1 MRDPAVLIVGAG
13 PAGLAAAAELIKR
26 GVNDILVIDRDDA
39 PGGLP
44 RFCAHPGFGIGYSA
58 IPRFGPEFSSRLV
71 RAVEDKNVR
80 ILCSTTMTA
89 LDNGPAV
96 SITGPEC
103 GYRILRPRAVILA
116 TGIREANRGNRM
128 VPGDRPEAGVLTTGL
143 LQQMVARK
151 VPFPAAMKSIV
162 VVGTE
167 HVSFSAIWTARH
179 AGLKVRMMVDD
190 RPRIG
195 SFRPVGWL
203 ARAMGIDVRLGTRVA
218 AIKARNNR
226 VSGVV
231 IDGPRGTETIACD
244 GVVFTA
250 GWIPE
255 VAAVATG
262 PVKVDSLT
270 GGIAVN
276 GNGLTNVAGVFAAGN
291 VLYPLKASGSCAIQ
305 GRHIGAAVA
314 KYLKSQTA

>member
-1 MRDPAVLIVGAG
+1 MRDPKVLIVGAG
-13 PAGLAAAAELIKR
+13 PAGLAAAAELTKR
-26 GVNDILVIDRDDA
+26 GVSDILIIDRDDA

-58 IPRFGPEFSSRLV
+58 IPRFGPEFSARLV

-103 GYRILRPRAVILA
+103 GYRIIKPRTVILA

-143 LQQMVARK
+143 LQQMVARS

-167 HVSFSAIWTARH
+167 HVSFSAIWTAHH

-190 RPRIG
+190 GPRIS

-203 ARAMGIDVRLGTRVA
+203 AKAIGIDIRLRTHVA
-218 AIKARNNR
+218 AIKARDNR
-226 VSGVV
+226 VSGIVV
-231 IDGPRGTETIACD
+231 DGPRGTETIACD

-262 PVKVDSLT
+262 PVKVDGQT
-270 GGIAVN
+270 GGLAVN
-276 GNGLTNVAGVFAAGN
+276 RAGLTNVPGVFAAGN
-291 VLYPLKASGSCAIQ
+291 VLSPLKASGSCAIQ
-305 GRHIGAAVA
+305 GRRVGLSVA
-314 KYLKSQTA
+314 KYLGSQS

>member
-13 PAGLAAAAELIKR
+13 PAGLAAAAELTRR

-58 IPRFGPEFSSRLV
+58 IPRFGPEFSARLV
-71 RAVEDKNVR
+71 RAVENKNVR

-89 LDNGPAV
+89 LDHGPTI

-103 GYRILRPRAVILA
+103 GYRIIKPRTVILA

-143 LQQMVARK
+143 LQQMVARN
-151 VPFPAAMKSIV
+151 VHFPAAMKSIV

-190 RPRIG
+190 RPRIS

-203 ARAMGIDVRLGTRVA
+203 AKAIGIDIRLRTRVA
-218 AIKARNNR
+218 AIKARDNR

-231 IDGPRGTETIACD
+231 VDGPHGTEAIACD

-262 PVKVDSLT
+262 PIKVDGQT
-270 GGIAVN
+270 GGLAVN
-276 GNGLTNVAGVFAAGN
+276 GAGLTSVPGVFAAGN

-305 GRHIGAAVA
+305 GRRVGSSVA
-314 KYLKSQTA
+314 QYLESQTT